1 MMDGWKTKG
10 GLDDRTL
17 TFVRCVFSLSRQPEH
32 PTKNIQ
38 KSEKNRWRLEEQPH
52 PPSIRAR

>member
-38 KSEKNRWRLEEQPH
+38 KSEKTDGD
-52 PPSIRAR
+52 